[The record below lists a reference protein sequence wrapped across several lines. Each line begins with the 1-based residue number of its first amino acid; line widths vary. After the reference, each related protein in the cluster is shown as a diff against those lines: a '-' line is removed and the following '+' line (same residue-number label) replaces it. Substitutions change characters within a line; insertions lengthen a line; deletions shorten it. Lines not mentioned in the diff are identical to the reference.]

1 MSADARSRPSRGVA
15 VVFTGGTISM
25 IADPHAGGN
34 VPVLDGREILARTPG
49 LDELAMVVPVDLGRT
64 PASHFTLTDLLGIAE
79 RIRELARD
87 PEIDGIVVVQGTDT
101 IEETA
106 FCWDLVHEG
115 PTPIVVTGAMR
126 AASDPGYEGPANVR
140 DAVAVA
146 AHAAMAGEGVVVVL
160 GGTIEAADDVAK
172 THTSLLTTFRS
183 PNAGPLGT
191 IDGGQV
197 HLARRRTA
205 RRHVAARRAPE
216 RVHLITVT
224 TGMDGS
230 LIRAAVAAGADGLVV
245 AATGSGNTSPATLE
259 AAAEAIA
266 AGVPVVL
273 TTRCLGGCV
282 STAYAFPGGGATW
295 ARAGAILAGHL
306 SGPKARVALA
316 LGIGAGLDDAG
327 LRALLADPWPAR

>member
-1 MSADARSRPSRGVA
+1 MTPGAGAPSTRRVA

-25 IADPHAGGN
+25 VADPRAGGN
-34 VPVLDGREILARTPG
+34 VPALDGPAILARTPD
-49 LDELAMVVPVDLGRT
+49 LDRIATVVPVDLGRT
-64 PASHFTLTDLLGIAE
+64 PASHFTLADLLGIAD
-79 RIRELARD
+79 RIRALARD

-115 PTPIVVTGAMR
+115 PTPVVVTGAMR
-126 AASDPGYEGPANVR
+126 AASDAGYEGPANLR
-140 DAVAVA
+140 DAIAVA
-146 AHAAMAGEGVVVVL
+146 ADPAMAGEGVVVVV

-172 THTSLLTTFRS
+172 THASSLTTFRS
-183 PNAGPLGT
+183 PNAGRLGT
-191 IDGGQV
+191 IEGGRV

-205 RRHVAARRAPE
+205 RRHVAARRAAE
-216 RVHLITVT
+216 RVDLITVT

-230 LIRAAVAAGADGLVV
+230 LLRAAVAAGADGLVV

-259 AAAEAIA
+259 AAAEAMA

-316 LGIGAGLDDAG
+316 LGIGAGLDEPG
-327 LRALLADPWPAR
+327 LRALLADPWQAS